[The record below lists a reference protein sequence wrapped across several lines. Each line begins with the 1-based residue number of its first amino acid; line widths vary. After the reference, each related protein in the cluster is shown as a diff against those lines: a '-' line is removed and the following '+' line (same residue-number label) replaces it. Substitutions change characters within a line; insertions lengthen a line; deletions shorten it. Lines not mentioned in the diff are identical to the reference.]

1 MAPHAPAA
9 STALPAARKR
19 VMTTGMNRPSAPIA
33 LAWSIAASAGC
44 ASAPRPIT
52 PTPTAVRDGAR
63 PSASPRD
70 ALLSRARV
78 LAAQGAYES
87 AAGLYRLALAQSP
100 ADDEAR
106 AGLARTH
113 AWSGRYEDAAAL
125 YRDILR
131 RHPDDA
137 EVRAGLVDT
146 LLWRSLWSSARAE
159 LDEGLSRAPNAE
171 PLLARRARLLA
182 WSGDPAAAREAARR
196 GLDIDPNDSSLR
208 ELDDRTFLGEARVV
222 ARNDFF
228 PPGWSDTRALD
239 VFVRHTLGRFTLAFH
254 SEQSE
259 RLITG
264 GTSYNGSYALT
275 GAYSF
280 APGWGASL
288 EVGVGAPAPVIPRW
302 FGRAEVGAPLGR
314 LASLALSYALWGYDA
329 GQLLH
334 LAAPTLA
341 IQARDDLRLELR
353 YWLAVAAFPALD
365 PRVVH
370 SAMLRGSWRMVP
382 RLDLGF
388 EYGYG
393 AQIDRVPTPEML
405 TALVSHLGAISLD
418 WLADRAFGLR
428 PLYRFE
434 HRTNQSNASAIVIHS
449 AELGVYTR
457 W

>member
-1 MAPHAPAA
+1 M
-9 STALPAARKR
+9 
-19 VMTTGMNRPSAPIA
+19 
-33 LAWSIAASAGC
+33 GC
-44 ASAPRPIT
+44 ASAPRPIAT
-52 PTPTAVRDGAR
+52 APTTTRATTI
-63 PSASPRD
+63 ASPRD
-70 ALLSRARV
+70 ALLARARA
-78 LAAQGAYES
+78 LAEQGAYD
-87 AAGLYRLALAQSP
+87 AAGSLYRLAIEQAP

-106 AGLARTH
+106 AGLARTF
-113 AWSGRYEDAAAL
+113 AWSGRHEEAAVM
-125 YRDILR
+125 YRDVLR
-131 RHPDDA
+131 RHPGDA
-137 EVRAGLVDT
+137 EVRAGLIDT
-146 LLWRSLWSSARAE
+146 LLWRSLWTSARAE
-159 LDEGLSRAPNAE
+159 IDEGLARTPNAE

-182 WSGDPAAAREAARR
+182 WSGDPSAARAAARQ
-196 GLDIDPNDSSLR
+196 GLEIDPNDSSLR
-208 ELDDRTFLGEARVV
+208 ELDDRNFVGEARVV

-228 PPGWSDTRALD
+228 PPGWNDTRALD
-239 VFVRHTLGRFTLAFH
+239 VFVRHTLGRLTLAFH

-264 GTSYNGSYALT
+264 GTSYNASYSLT

-280 APGWGASL
+280 APGFGASL

-302 FGRAEVGAPLGR
+302 FGRLEVGAPIGQKAF
-314 LASLALSYALWGYDA
+314 LAASYALWGYDA
-329 GQLLH
+329 GQTLH

-341 IQARDDLRLELR
+341 IQARDDLRFELR

-393 AQIDRVPTPEML
+393 SQIDRVPTPEML
-405 TALVSHLGAISLD
+405 TALVSHLAALSLD